1 MKKYHKF
8 KFISSILGLIVLSAS
23 SLLLSKYSN
32 NIEET
37 FAQTTPTNVNVT
49 DLTDAQVNS
58 YYAGVENK
66 SGDQLLS
73 ALYTII
79 DGHREY
85 SYESTSDRYV
95 YKIIDRNWT
104 LSPLSSAQLSNFD
117 YAGNNPF
124 IRKFYADYNDSAST
138 ADLFI
143 NSGASRVSFD
153 KEHLWAQS
161 MGNFGRTGGAGS
173 DFHSLVPGDIIG
185 NQNMHSNY
193 NYATPQ
199 TSISTYVGD
208 EYNGT
213 DKTIPDRSTYVGR
226 NGYISGSSQKVC
238 EPLDEY
244 KGDVARAMFYMPAR
258 YYEYIDVLHPKL
270 TLVNGSPLAV
280 TASPTQPGLAGDLA
294 TLLLW
299 NELDPVDEYEIHRN
313 NLIYNNY
320 QLNRNPF
327 IDHPEWARIAF
338 DTSYS
343 GPGAS
348 TAAGTSSVGDGGET
362 VLVTDI
368 NLDNSTLTMGVG
380 SQHTLTATVLPIN
393 ATNKTLNWSSTNQ
406 SVATVSNGVI
416 STVSAGT
423 ATITATATDGSA
435 VDESCSLTVTAEAQK
450 ILEYIQVS
458 GATATAAYGSTYNTS
473 PIVVTAYYDDLSSEN
488 VTSSSTIN
496 LPNTSV
502 LGLQTA
508 TITYAGKTTSYTVT
522 ITNNGASVSTSAN
535 FATDLFIS
543 EYIEASSGNDK
554 LLEIYNGTG
563 TTVSLDG
570 YSINLYSNG
579 SSTASSTYSFSS
591 SASLTNDSVFSIVN
605 AGAAAAY
612 KVGTYVE
619 SVVTYF
625 NGNDAIAL
633 LKNGVIIDLIGVIG
647 VDPDGGAWNGTAA
660 NGSGSTAN
668 MTLRRTSNINSPN
681 TTFTMG
687 EWNAYANQQSSDVGI
702 HTFIG
707 GEVTGD
713 VTSDEQAIAWATYF
727 LDLTDETCQAM
738 SGAFESDWITL
749 ASEYDFMAVSSK
761 DAFVNNAPSNA
772 NISAAIE
779 RYQYIVNK
787 YQLDNFVTDG
797 NSVEMTAVES
807 RLTLNNSLDD
817 WHIIVAITIILSSTL
832 LIFLFVEKRK
842 RSLQ

>member
-1 MKKYHKF
+1 MKKYQK
-8 KFISSILGLIVLSAS
+8 ITLASSILGLIVLSAS
-23 SLLLSKYSN
+23 SLLISKYSN

-37 FAQTTPTNVNVT
+37 FAQTLPTNVNVT

-85 SYESTSDRYV
+85 SYGSESDRYA
-95 YKIIDRNWT
+95 YKIIDRNWS
-104 LSPLSSAQLSNFD
+104 LNPLTPAQLANFSHEND
-117 YAGNNPF
+117 MPY
-124 IRKFYADYNDSAST
+124 IHKLYADYNDSITT
-138 ADLFI
+138 ADLFK
-143 NSGASRVSFD
+143 NPGAGEVSFD
-153 KEHLWAQS
+153 KEHIWAQS
-161 MGNFGRTGGAGS
+161 LGLFGRTNGAGS
-173 DFHSLVPGDIIG
+173 DFHALWPADKRANSFMHNNNNFAVPETDITNYEGD
-185 NQNMHSNY
+185 
-193 NYATPQ
+193 T
-199 TSISTYVGD
+199 
-208 EYNGT
+208 YNGT

-258 YYEYIDVLHPKL
+258 YYVYIDATHPKL

-393 ATNKTLNWSSTNQ
+393 ATNKTLSWSSTNQ
-406 SVATVSNGVI
+406 NVATVSNGVI
-416 STVSAGT
+416 SAVSAGT

-435 VDESCSLTVTAEAQK
+435 VYESCSLTVTAEAQK

-458 GATATAAYGSTYNTS
+458 GATATAPYGSTYNTS

-502 LGLQTA
+502 LGQQSVSVSYLTKTA
-508 TITYAGKTTSYTVT
+508 YYSVDV
-522 ITNNGASVSTSAN
+522 TNNGAIVTGEEIGTQYVSETAVAGAITGWTGYDLGDAYADGSVKLDETGDYIYKTDIWSDFSSQNIVKIDLVIKIKQNGGTDEITANELQVFAINGTTNTEIASVTQTAGFDTTASEEILNIIIENPSTITGLKIIYKTKVLGNLGIYYIKATPTYQIGSHIEQAEAWASYFLAQTSEQCSALQPQESEVWSRLEN
-535 FATDLFIS
+535 EFDWMDADSRILYDNSGETSLIQSAIARYSAIINAHPENTPFIS
-543 EYIEASSGNDK
+543 
-554 LLEIYNGTG
+554 
-563 TTVSLDG
+563 
-570 YSINLYSNG
+570 
-579 SSTASSTYSFSS
+579 
-591 SASLTNDSVFSIVN
+591 
-605 AGAAAAY
+605 
-612 KVGTYVE
+612 YV
-619 SVVTYF
+619 
-625 NGNDAIAL
+625 
-633 LKNGVIIDLIGVIG
+633 
-647 VDPDGGAWNGTAA
+647 
-660 NGSGSTAN
+660 STAN
-668 MTLRRTSNINSPN
+668 EIN
-681 TTFTMG
+681 T
-687 EWNAYANQQSSDVGI
+687 I
-702 HTFIG
+702 
-707 GEVTGD
+707 
-713 VTSDEQAIAWATYF
+713 
-727 LDLTDETCQAM
+727 
-738 SGAFESDWITL
+738 
-749 ASEYDFMAVSSK
+749 K
-761 DAFVNNAPSNA
+761 VNNNFIVVFILVS
-772 NISAAIE
+772 ISFLSVATFLMIKKE
-779 RYQYIVNK
+779 K
-787 YQLDNFVTDG
+787 Y
-797 NSVEMTAVES
+797 
-807 RLTLNNSLDD
+807 LT
-817 WHIIVAITIILSSTL
+817 
-832 LIFLFVEKRK
+832 R
-842 RSLQ
+842 